1 MTQTA
6 TYDLT
11 AIMQDAWARVRKS
24 NVAKFG
30 LRFILRNALRAA
42 WSEAKHQW
50 AMARLEAQ
58 AASESPE
65 VRRIKTAITEI
76 EGKNRWSQQD
86 YARRGVLRAAL
97 RAAGERQTSTA

>member
-1 MTQTA
+1 MFSKSV
-6 TYDLT
+6 
-11 AIMQDAWARVRKS
+11 IMQDAWARVRKS

-42 WSEAKHQW
+42 WSEAKHQR

-58 AASESPE
+58 AAAESPE
-65 VRRIKTAITEI
+65 VRRIKTSIAEI

-97 RAAGERQTSTA
+97 RAAEEHQASAA

>member
-6 TYDLT
+6 TYDLA
-11 AIMQDAWARVRKS
+11 AIMQDAWARVRRS
-24 NVAKFG
+24 NVAKFC

-42 WSEAKHQW
+42 WSEAKHQR
-50 AMARLEAQ
+50 AMARLESQ
-58 AASESPE
+58 AAKEEPE
-65 VRRIKTAITEI
+65 VRRIKTSIAEI

-97 RAAGERQTSTA
+97 RAAEEHQTSAA